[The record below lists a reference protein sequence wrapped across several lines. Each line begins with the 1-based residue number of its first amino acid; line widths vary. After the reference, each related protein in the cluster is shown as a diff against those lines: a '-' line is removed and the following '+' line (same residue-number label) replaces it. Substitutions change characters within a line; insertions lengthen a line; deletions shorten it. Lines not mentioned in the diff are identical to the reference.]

1 MDNKLRELEKENK
14 RQEKI
19 LLELQKNSQSM
30 LELKEYVSQEL
41 HRRDDWGK
49 RAAQVQR
56 EAKERQI
63 WVIKCPAPEEKK
75 IRWGDY
81 AYAVALKRYL
91 DRMGMYTIIDLHE
104 DWDCEVN
111 ADVFLY
117 FEAANF
123 TVRIVGTPNAS
134 TLCGIS
140 ATRRWLLKKNT
151 SSMILYA

>member
-1 MDNKLRELEKENK
+1 MSFWNTLKQKLRSFIPVSRTYMDNKLRELEKENK

-41 HRRDDWGK
+41 HRRDDGGK

-81 AYAVALKRYL
+81 AQVL
-91 DRMGMYTIIDLHE
+91 
-104 DWDCEVN
+104 
-111 ADVFLY
+111 
-117 FEAANF
+117 
-123 TVRIVGTPNAS
+123 
-134 TLCGIS
+134 LCLEKQNLSQIP
-140 ATRRWLLKKNT
+140 RL
-151 SSMILYA
+151 